1 MQFVVSHKERLYQN
15 GVGRDF
21 TFIIPNNP
29 ILESCHLLS
38 FLFFLCACII
48 IFGTE
53 LSALGLFTVLS
64 GM

>member
-1 MQFVVSHKERLYQN
+1 MQVVSHKKQLYQN
-15 GVGRDF
+15 GAGRDF

-29 ILESCHLLS
+29 ILESYHLLS

-48 IFGTE
+48 IFRTE
-53 LSALGLFTVLS
+53 LSALDLFTVLS